1 LDAFDW
7 TRTFAGAVLLFI
19 QSPLNSARQAIEQ
32 MKCFCCY
39 GQWRKWQWIW
49 KYADGSTWKSNSTEF
64 RAATVSMLPP
74 SWLTLKASLLLA
86 HHRVANNV

>member
-1 LDAFDW
+1 MSQIFVTQIQKNNCFPPTLSLSFLLSLFFLSPSLSLSLSLGLVRLDAFDW

-39 GQWRKWQWIW
+39 GQ
-49 KYADGSTWKSNSTEF
+49 
-64 RAATVSMLPP
+64 
-74 SWLTLKASLLLA
+74 
-86 HHRVANNV
+86 